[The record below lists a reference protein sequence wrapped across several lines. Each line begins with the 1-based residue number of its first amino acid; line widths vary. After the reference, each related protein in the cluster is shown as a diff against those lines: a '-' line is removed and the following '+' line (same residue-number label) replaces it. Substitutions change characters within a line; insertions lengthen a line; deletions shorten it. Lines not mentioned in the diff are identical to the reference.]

1 LLAGAFLLIACG
13 EGPSGTLQVRI
24 VDPALEKAVPAR
36 LEVVDEEGEAWVADE
51 AVRLSFECIAAPLPD
66 WAADFLTYSDRIE
79 NPHTGT
85 TQFYVEG
92 TASLEL
98 PPGRYRLRVFKGI
111 EYEVASREV
120 EIRAGETESLP
131 VELTRWIDMPGRG
144 WYGADDH
151 LHVTR
156 LRPEDDRRIGVWMR
170 AEDLHVANLLQMG
183 TVDQFSV
190 TPQHDFGAA
199 GEYRLGDTLLL
210 AGQEHPRTH
219 FLGHTITLGADRPI
233 DLRDTYIVYERFWRA
248 AKREGGLSGFAHW
261 GIGPARDGLAIDAPR
276 DLVFFLEVLQFEFP
290 YYDIWYELLDLGVR
304 LTPTAGTDFP
314 CGVWSM
320 PGRERFYTRLRGQP
334 TRRSWLDGVRRGQ
347 TFVTNGP
354 MIELRVGGAE
364 IGAEIRLEEPGR
376 LAFEGAVY
384 YDPARDD
391 VKTVELLRNG
401 APIPAPV
408 VRRAP
413 GELRF
418 DVEHEVAESGW
429 YALRVSGD
437 KIGEAPMQPGPSE
450 WAKDLFDRLSNF
462 REAME
467 RSEAFYA
474 ARSRVR
480 PSAAHSAPIFVTV
493 AGSAVRERTVTLAR
507 ESLARLDAL
516 ELRLGD
522 DRVEA
527 EEIWDWMAY
536 SDGVSAEHLRRNR
549 SALLNAIAEA
559 RARYEELIASAPD

>member
-1 LLAGAFLLIACG
+1 LLLACG
-13 EGPSGTLQVRI
+13 EEPAGRLEIRVI
-24 VDPALEKAVPAR
+24 DPALGGTVPAR
-36 LEVVDEEGEAWVADE
+36 LELVDEQGEAWVAEE
-51 AVRLSFECIAAPLPD
+51 AVRLSFECIAAPFPD
-66 WAADFLTYSDRIE
+66 WAAELLTYSDRIE

-85 TQFYVEG
+85 TQFYIEG
-92 TASLEL
+92 SATLEL
-98 PPGRYRLRVFKGI
+98 PPGRYNLRVFKGI
-111 EYEVASREV
+111 EYEVAAREL
-120 EIRAGETESLP
+120 EIRAGETESLS

-151 LHVTR
+151 LHITR
-156 LRPEDDRRIGVWMR
+156 LQPDDDRRIGVWMR

-199 GEYRLGDTLLL
+199 GEYRFGDTLLL

-219 FLGHTITLGADRPI
+219 FLGHTITLGADHPI
-233 DLRDTYIVYERFWRA
+233 DLRETYILYERFWRA
-248 AKREGGLSGFAHW
+248 SKREHGLSGFAHW

-314 CGVWSM
+314 CANWSI
-320 PGRERFYTRLRGQP
+320 PGRERFYTRLSGQP
-334 TRRSWLDGVRRGQ
+334 TRRSWLESVRRGQ

-354 MIELRVGGAE
+354 MIGLRIGGAD
-364 IGAEIRLEEPGR
+364 IGNEIRLEGPRR
-376 LAFEGAVY
+376 LAFQGAVY
-384 YDPARDD
+384 YDPERDD
-391 VKTVELLRNG
+391 IKSVELLRNG
-401 APIPAPV
+401 LAIPAPV
-408 VRRAP
+408 VRRAA

-437 KIGEAPMQPGPSE
+437 KKGEAPIQPAPSE
-450 WAKDLFDRLSNF
+450 WAMDLFDRLSNF
-462 REAME
+462 REVME

-474 ARSRVR
+474 ARSRLR

-493 AGSAVRERTVTLAR
+493 AGSAVRERTAVLAR
-507 ESLARLDAL
+507 ESIARLDAL
-516 ELRLGD
+516 ELRLSD
-522 DRVEA
+522 DRVED

-536 SDGVSAEHLRRNR
+536 SDGVSAEHVRRNR
-549 SALLNAIAEA
+549 PALLKAIADA
-559 RARYEELIASAPD
+559 RVRYQKLLASPSD